1 MQANTD
7 RISSWAWIVTRRV
20 KTFATMSAVVLLS
33 ACSGQWATDY
43 DAPLDPAVT
52 RTWRVSSVEVMV
64 PDTLTVS
71 DENSFAPSVDI
82 VWHGDPPGDRRAQIS
97 AIIEDAAR
105 RATEELRGGRRV
117 SLSVTV
123 AQFHAVTPI
132 AVLRAPG
139 AVHNII
145 FAAQVFDA
153 AKGTPLT
160 QPTMIQADLPA
171 LVGEEAFA
179 AAQIGQTQKVRVT
192 DHLIAVF
199 KGWLGI
205 GPDVRGTFESV
216 GR

>member
-1 MQANTD
+1 MD
-7 RISSWAWIVTRRV
+7 SMSGRMWASNLARRV
-20 KTFATMSAVVLLS
+20 RTLVLLPAVIVVS
-33 ACSGQWATDY
+33 ACTSQWATDY
-43 DAPLDPAVT
+43 DAPLDPAET
-52 RTWRVSSVEVMV
+52 RTWRIDSILVSA

-71 DENSFAPSVDI
+71 DRNSFAPSADI
-82 VWHGDPPGDRRAQIS
+82 VWHGDPPGDRRAQVA
-97 AIIEDAAR
+97 AIVEDAAR
-105 RATEELRGGRRV
+105 RATEELRGRRPV
-117 SLSVTV
+117 ALSVTIT
-123 AQFHAVTPI
+123 QFHGVTPI

-145 FAAQVFDA
+145 FTAQVFDA
-153 AKGTPLT
+153 GKATPLT
-160 QPTMIQADLPA
+160 EPTLIQADLPA

-205 GPDVRGTFESV
+205 GPDVRGTFESI